1 MARAGV
7 CCCSSTKLYPLS
19 VSLCPFFPTKT
30 TSREVRDDDFLISRR
45 LFLVLVR
52 RYRLL
57 FVHFRRRLCLFS
69 SSFVDVCF
77 LSSPSSFRPRSS
89 LTSLLFRPLSF
100 QTWLFSSSCVDA
112 FVSFSSSLVSSFVDV
127 CFFSSS
133 FIDFC
138 LFSSSFVDEGCNV
151 FVLAR

>member
-1 MARAGV
+1 
-7 CCCSSTKLYPLS
+7 
-19 VSLCPFFPTKT
+19 
-30 TSREVRDDDFLISRR
+30 
-45 LFLVLVR
+45 
-52 RYRLL
+52 
-57 FVHFRRRLCLFS
+57 
-69 SSFVDVCF
+69 
-77 LSSPSSFRPRSS
+77 